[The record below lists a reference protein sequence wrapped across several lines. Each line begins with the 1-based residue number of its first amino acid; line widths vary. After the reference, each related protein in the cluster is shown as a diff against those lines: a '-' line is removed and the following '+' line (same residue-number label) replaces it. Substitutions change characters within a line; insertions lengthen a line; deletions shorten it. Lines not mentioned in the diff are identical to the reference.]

1 MKYQELVFALQ
12 KFWADKGCILA
23 EPYDVEKGA
32 GTMNPFTFLRVLG
45 PEPWNVAYT
54 EPSRRPADGRYG
66 DNPNR
71 LYQHHQLQLIMKPSP
86 DNIQELYL
94 DSLAAIGI
102 EAAKHDIRFVEDNW
116 ESPTLGAWG
125 LGWEVWLDGM
135 EITQFTYFQQV
146 GSQDVK
152 PVAVEI
158 TYGLERLAMYIQ
170 GVENV
175 YDVEWAPGVTYGD
188 VFHQN
193 EFEQTSYAFDLSDED
208 LLFDLFDKYE
218 AEAVRVIKLG
228 YVHPAY
234 DYVLKCSHTFNL
246 LDARGAI
253 SVSERTAFIG
263 RVRKLARMCAE
274 VYLEQREKLGYPLLG
289 RIQDSGAGIQGQRN
303 DADTP
308 TPDTRHLTPSL
319 LLEIGTEEIPAHA
332 MPGILDQLK
341 TLATKALDEAR
352 IKFGNIRTL
361 GTPRRL
367 ALLVDDVAARQTDVS
382 TEKRGA
388 SAKIAFDA
396 DGKPTKAAIGF
407 AKKNNVAP
415 EDLVTRDGY
424 IYAVI
429 REQGKPS
436 AEIFATLLP
445 KLICDLSFP
454 NNMRWGSLDFKF
466 IRPLRWIVALFG
478 DEVIPFEVAN
488 VTSGRTS
495 RGHRFLSAGDF
506 DIATAGD
513 YVSDCEKNFVVVD
526 QDKRRD
532 MIVAQIKDV
541 AASKNGVAEI
551 TDDLLEE
558 VLYLVEYPTALVGE
572 FETKYLELP
581 AEAVITPMRDHQRY
595 FPVKTTDGKLMPLF
609 VTIRNGGKDYLDI
622 VQHGNE
628 RVLKARLEDARFFF
642 NEDRKKTLAA
652 HRDKLKTVVFQEGLG
667 SVYEKTARLVKLVE
681 KIADTFGVDAT
692 DVKRAAE
699 LSKADLVTG
708 MVTEFTELQGVMGRE
723 YAKLDGE
730 NPEVCAAIDEHYM
743 PRFAGDAQPKST
755 AGKILS
761 LADKI
766 DNIVATFS
774 RGLVPT
780 GSQDPFA
787 LRRQALGIVNQLTA
801 ARQSV
806 SIREL
811 VETAMDLLNIT
822 DKVGREKIQ
831 SEVADFMRLRVK
843 NVLSATTRYDVI
855 DAVIDDVDDVFAVTL
870 KAAALEQFLATPDA
884 VKTIQSFVRVSNLAK
899 KADSTDIDSTLFT
912 LDAEKVLFRAF
923 EAVKV
928 AADELV
934 AKKDFL
940 GALDVL
946 KKLSAPIDSF
956 FDAVMVMDDDL
967 TVRRNRLALLKST
980 DELLGKIADF
990 GKIVQ

>member
-94 DSLAAIGI
+94 ESLAAIGI
-102 EAAKHDIRFVEDNW
+102 EADKHDIRFVEDNW

-175 YDVEWAPGVTYGD
+175 YDVEWADGVTYGD

-218 AEAVRVIKLG
+218 AEAVRIIKLG

-274 VYLEQREKLGYPLLG
+274 VYLKQREKLGYPLM
-289 RIQDSGAGIQGQRN
+289 RN
-303 DADTP
+303 AQCVMRNETP
-308 TPDTRHLTPSL
+308 NHQSLTTNHCREAAL

-332 MPGILDQLK
+332 MPGILNQLK
-341 TLATKALDEAR
+341 TLAEKSLAEAR
-352 IKFGNIRTL
+352 IEFGAIKTL

-367 ALLVDDVAARQTDVS
+367 ALLVSDVAPTQADVQE
-382 TEKRGA
+382 EKRGA

-396 DGKPTKAAIGF
+396 DGNPTKAAIGF
-407 AKKNNVAP
+407 AKKNKIRP
-415 EDLVTRDGY
+415 EDLITRDGY

-436 AEIFATLLP
+436 AEIFKTLLP
-445 KLICDLSFP
+445 KIICDLSFP
-454 NNMRWGSLDFKF
+454 NNMRWGNLDFKF

-478 DEVIPFEVAN
+478 SEIIPFEVAN
-488 VTSGRTS
+488 VKSGRIS

-506 DIATAGD
+506 EIATAEN
-513 YVSDCEKNFVVVD
+513 YVDACEKNFVIVD
-526 QDKRRD
+526 QNKRRD
-532 MIVAQIKDV
+532 LIVNQINDV
-541 AASKNGVAEI
+541 AKSAGGVAEI

-558 VLYLVEYPTALVGE
+558 VLYLVEYPAALAGS
-572 FETKYLELP
+572 FEEKYLQLP

-595 FPVKTTDGKLMPLF
+595 FPVKNSDGALMPLF
-609 VTIRNGGKDYLDI
+609 ITIRNGGQEDI
-622 VQHGNE
+622 VRRGNE
-628 RVLKARLEDARFFF
+628 RVLKARLEDAQFFF
-642 NEDRKKTLAA
+642 NEDRKKTLET
-652 HRDKLKTVVFQEGLG
+652 HREKLKTVVFQEGLG
-667 SVYEKTARLVKLVE
+667 TVYEKTERLIKLVE
-681 KIADTFGVDAT
+681 KICGVLGVDAANSI
-692 DVKRAAE
+692 RAAE

-730 NPEVCAAIDEHYM
+730 AEEVCAAIDEHYM
-743 PRFAGDAQPKST
+743 PRFSGDAQPKTT

-787 LRRQALGIVNQLTA
+787 LRRQALGIVNLLSG
-801 ARQSV
+801 ARWSL
-806 SIREL
+806 SIAEIVEL
-811 VETAMDLLNIT
+811 AMDLLNIT

-831 SEVADFMRLRVK
+831 QEVADFMRLRVK
-843 NVLSATTRYDVI
+843 NVLSNSTRYDVI
-855 DAVIDDVDDVFAVTL
+855 DAVLDDVDDVFAVTL
-870 KAAALEQFLATPDA
+870 KASAVEQFLKTPDA
-884 VKTIQSFVRVSNLAK
+884 TKNIQSFVRVGNLAK
-899 KADSTDIDSTLFT
+899 KAETTEINSELFT
-912 LDAEKVLFRAF
+912 LDAEKVLHGAF
-923 EAVKV
+923 AAIKV
-928 AADELV
+928 AADELID
-934 AKKDFL
+934 KKDFL

-946 KKLSAPIDSF
+946 KKLSTPIDSF
-956 FDAVMVMDDDL
+956 FDSVMVMDEDL
-967 TVRRNRLALLKST
+967 TVRKNRLALLKST
-980 DELLGKIADF
+980 DDLLGKIADF

>member
-1 MKYQELVFALQ
+1 MKYQELIFALQ

-94 DSLAAIGI
+94 ESLAAIGI

-175 YDVEWAPGVTYGD
+175 YDVEWADGVTYGD

-193 EFEQTSYAFDLSDED
+193 EFEQSSYAFDLSDED
-208 LLFDLFDKYE
+208 LLFELFDKYE
-218 AEAVRVIKLG
+218 AEAVRIIKLG

-274 VYLEQREKLGYPLLG
+274 VYLQQREKLGYPLLKVRSEELG
-289 RIQDSGAGIQGQRN
+289 VRSEKPVPKSSKLKAQSS
-303 DADTP
+303 T
-308 TPDTRHLTPSL
+308 L

-332 MPGILDQLK
+332 MPAILDQLK
-341 TLATKALDEAR
+341 TLAEKALTDSR
-352 IKFGNIRTL
+352 ITFGKIQTL

-367 ALLVDDVAARQTDVS
+367 ALLVDDVSPNQADVEE
-382 TEKRGA
+382 EKRGP
-388 SAKIAFDA
+388 STKIAFDA
-396 DGKPTKAAIGF
+396 EGKPSKAAIGF
-407 AKKNNVAP
+407 ARGQKVKP
-415 EDLVTRDGY
+415 EDLITRDGY
-424 IYAVI
+424 VYAVI
-429 REQGKPS
+429 REQGKSS
-436 AEIFATLLP
+436 AEIFTTLLP
-445 KLICDLSFP
+445 KIICDLNFP
-454 NNMRWGSLDFKF
+454 NNMRWGNLDFKF

-478 DEVIPFEVAN
+478 DDVIPFEVAN
-488 VTSGRTS
+488 VHSGRTS
-495 RGHRFLSAGDF
+495 RGHRFLSAGEF
-506 DIATAGD
+506 DIATASE
-513 YVSDCEKNFVVVD
+513 YVADCEKNFVIVD
-526 QDKRRD
+526 QNKRRE
-532 MIVAQIKDV
+532 MIVAQINDV
-541 AASKNGVAEI
+541 AASKGGAAEI

-558 VLYLVEYPTALVGE
+558 VLYLVEYPTALAGE
-572 FETKYLELP
+572 FETKYLALP

-595 FPVKTTDGKLMPLF
+595 FPVKTADDLLPLF
-609 VTIRNGGKDYLDI
+609 ITIRNGGAEYLDI

-628 RVLKARLEDARFFF
+628 RVLKARLEDAQFFF
-642 NEDRKKTLAA
+642 NEDRKKSLAE

-667 SVYEKTARLVKLVE
+667 SVYEKTERLVALVE
-681 KIADTFGVDAT
+681 KISDMLNVAPEHKKNSV
-692 DVKRAAE
+692 RAAQ

-730 NPEVCAAIDEHYM
+730 VAEVCAAIDEHYM
-743 PRFAGDAQPKST
+743 PRFAGDAQPKT
-755 AGKILS
+755 IAGKILS

-787 LRRQALGIVNQLTA
+787 LRRQALGIVNLLSG
-801 ARQSV
+801 ARWSLPLSEV
-806 SIREL
+806 VEL
-811 VETAMDLLNIT
+811 SMTLLKIEDT
-822 DKVGREKIQ
+822 VGREKIQ
-831 SEVADFMRLRVK
+831 HEFAEFMRLRVK
-843 NVLSATTRYDVI
+843 NVLSNSTRYDII

-870 KAAALEQFLATPDA
+870 KAAAVEQFLATPDA
-884 VKTIQSFVRVSNLAK
+884 TKNIQSFVRVSNLAK
-899 KADSTDIDSTLFT
+899 KAESTELNAELFT
-912 LDAEKVLFRAF
+912 LDAEKILSQAF
-923 EAVKV
+923 SAIKV
-928 AADELV
+928 AADELLD
-934 AKKDFL
+934 KKDFL

-946 KKLSAPIDSF
+946 KKLSTPIDSF
-956 FDAVMVMDDDL
+956 FDSVMVMDENL
-967 TVRRNRLALLKST
+967 IVRANRLALLKSI
-980 DELLGKIADF
+980 DNLLAKIADF

>member
-23 EPYDVEKGA
+23 EPYDIEKGA

-175 YDVEWAPGVTYGD
+175 YDVEWADGVTYGD

-193 EFEQTSYAFDLSDED
+193 EFEQSSYAFDLSDED
-208 LLFDLFDKYE
+208 LLFDLFEKYE
-218 AEAVRVIKLG
+218 AEAVRIIKLG

-274 VYLEQREKLGYPLLG
+274 VYLKQREKLGYPLM
-289 RIQDSGAGIQGQRN
+289 RNAQGVMRN
-303 DADTP
+303 EVATEKP
-308 TPDTRHLTPSL
+308 VSRATATKPATL

-332 MPGILDQLK
+332 MPAILDQLK
-341 TLATKALDEAR
+341 ILAEKSLTEAR
-352 IKFGNIRTL
+352 IKFDNVRTL

-367 ALLVDDVAARQTDVS
+367 ALLVENVAANQTDV
-382 TEKRGA
+382 EQERRGA
-388 SAKIAFDA
+388 SEKIAFDA
-396 DGKPTKAAIGF
+396 NGKPTKAAIGF

-415 EDLVTRDGY
+415 EDLITRDGY
-424 IYAVI
+424 VYAVI
-429 REQGKPS
+429 REQGKSS

-445 KLICDLSFP
+445 KIICDLSFP
-454 NNMRWGSLDFKF
+454 NNMRWGNLDFKF

-478 DEVIPFEVAN
+478 ADVIPFEVAG
-488 VTSGRTS
+488 VQSGRTS

-506 DIATAGD
+506 EISTADD
-513 YVSDCEKNFVVVD
+513 YVAACEKNFVIVD
-526 QDKRRD
+526 QNRRRE
-532 MIVAQIKDV
+532 MIVAQINEV

-558 VLYLVEYPTALVGE
+558 VLYLVEYPTALAGE

-595 FPVKTTDGKLMPLF
+595 FPVKTSDGKLLPLF
-609 VTIRNGGKDYLDI
+609 ITVRNGGKDFLDI

-628 RVLKARLEDARFFF
+628 RVLKARLEDAQFFF
-642 NEDRKKTLAA
+642 NEDRKKTLDE

-667 SVYEKTARLVKLVE
+667 SVYAKTERLVKLVE
-681 KIADTFGVDAT
+681 KISALFGVDAT
-692 DVKRAAE
+692 NAIRAAE

-730 NPEVCAAIDEHYM
+730 VPEVCAAIDEHYM
-743 PRFAGDAQPKST
+743 PRFAGDGQPTTT

-774 RGLVPT
+774 RGLIPT

-787 LRRQALGIVNQLTA
+787 LRRQALGIVNLLIA
-801 ARQSV
+801 SRQSL
-806 SIREL
+806 SIREI
-811 VETAMDLLNIT
+811 VEVSMDLLNIT
-822 DKVGREKIQ
+822 DEVGREKIQ
-831 SEVADFMRLRVK
+831 HAVADFMRLRVK
-843 NVLSATTRYDVI
+843 NVLGSSTRYDVI
-855 DAVIDDVDDVFAVTL
+855 DAVLDDVDDIFAVTL
-870 KAAALEQFLATPDA
+870 KAAAVEQFLATPDST
-884 VKTIQSFVRVSNLAK
+884 KIIQSFVRVSNLAK
-899 KADSTDIDSTLFT
+899 KSDTEKIDAELFT
-912 LDAEKVLFRAF
+912 LDAEKILFAAF
-923 EAVKV
+923 SAIKV
-928 AADELV
+928 AADELI

-946 KKLSAPIDSF
+946 KKLSTPIDSF
-956 FDAVMVMDDDL
+956 FDSVMVMDENL
-967 TVRRNRLALLKST
+967 TVRANRLALLKSIDALPT
-980 DELLGKIADF
+980 KIADF
-990 GKIVQ
+990 SKIVQ

>member
-12 KFWADKGCILA
+12 KFWADKGCLLA

-45 PEPWNVAYT
+45 PEPWNTAYT

-175 YDVEWAPGVTYGD
+175 YDVEWADGVTYGD

-218 AEAVRVIKLG
+218 AEAVRIIKLG

-274 VYLEQREKLGYPLLG
+274 VYIQQREKLGYPLLKG
-289 RIQDSGAGIQGQRN
+289 NREQGTGVSKN
-303 DADTP
+303 LAP
-308 TPDTRHLTPSL
+308 CPLPLTPSPL

-332 MPGILDQLK
+332 MPGILNQLK
-341 TLATKALDEAR
+341 SLAEKALTEAR
-352 IKFGNIRTL
+352 ITFGTIQTL

-367 ALLVDDVAARQTDVS
+367 ALLVDDVAPTQADVE
-382 TEKRGA
+382 TEKRGP

-396 DGKPTKAAIGF
+396 EGKPSKAAIGF
-407 AKKNNVAP
+407 ARGQKVAP
-415 EDLVTRDGY
+415 EDLITRDGY
-424 IYAVI
+424 VYAVI
-429 REQGKPS
+429 RDRGKPS
-436 AEIFATLLP
+436 AEILATLLP
-445 KLICDLSFP
+445 KLICDLNFP
-454 NNMRWGSLDFKF
+454 NNMRWGDLDFKF

-478 DEVIPFEVAN
+478 SEVIPFTVAN
-488 VTSGRTS
+488 VQSGRTS
-495 RGHRFLSAGDF
+495 RGHRFLSEGEF
-506 DIATAGD
+506 DIAKADD
-513 YVSDCEKNFVVVD
+513 YVKACADNFVIVD
-526 QDKRRD
+526 QAKRRE
-532 MIVAQIKDV
+532 MIAAQIEDV
-541 AASKNGVAEI
+541 AKSKGGVAEI

-558 VLYLVEYPTALVGE
+558 VLYLVEYPTALAGE
-572 FETKYLELP
+572 FETKYLQLP

-595 FPVKTTDGKLMPLF
+595 FPVKTLGGKLMPLF
-609 VTIRNGGKDYLDI
+609 VTVRNGGKDYLDI

-628 RVLKARLEDARFFF
+628 RVLKARLEDAQFFF
-642 NEDRKKTLAA
+642 NEDREKSLDA
-652 HRDKLKTVVFQEGLG
+652 HREKLKTVVFQEGLG
-667 SVYEKTARLVKLVE
+667 SVYEKTERLVELV
-681 KIADTFGVDAT
+681 KRIADMLGVDAENAI
-692 DVKRAAE
+692 RAAE

-730 NPEVCAAIDEHYM
+730 DAEVCAAIDEHYM
-743 PRFAGDAQPKST
+743 PRFAGDGQPSTT

-787 LRRQALGIVNQLTA
+787 LRRQALGIVNLLTG
-801 ARQSV
+801 ARWSL
-806 SIREL
+806 SISAI
-811 VETAMDLLNIT
+811 VETAMALLKIT
-822 DKVGREKIQ
+822 DAVGREKIQ
-831 SEVADFMRLRVK
+831 QEVADFMRLRIK
-843 NVLSATTRYDVI
+843 NVLSSSTRYDVI
-855 DAVIDDVDDVFAVTL
+855 DAVLDDADDVFAVTL
-870 KAAALEQFLATPDA
+870 KAAAVEQFLATPDST
-884 VKTIQSFVRVSNLAK
+884 KIIQSFVRVGNLAK
-899 KADSTDIDSTLFT
+899 KAESAETDAELFT
-912 LDAEKVLFRAF
+912 LDAEKVLYRAF
-923 EAVKV
+923 AAIKV
-928 AADELV
+928 AADELIE
-934 AKKDFL
+934 KKDFL

-946 KKLSAPIDSF
+946 KKLSTPIDSF
-956 FDAVMVMDDDL
+956 FDSVMVMDEDL
-967 TVRRNRLALLKST
+967 TIRRNRLALLKAI
-980 DELLGKIADF
+980 DDLLAKIADF

>member
-12 KFWADKGCILA
+12 KFWADKGCIIA

-102 EAAKHDIRFVEDNW
+102 EADKHDIRFVEDNW

-175 YDVEWAPGVTYGD
+175 YDVEWADGVTYGD

-274 VYLEQREKLGYPLLG
+274 VYLQQREKLGYPLM
-289 RIQDSGAGIQGQRN
+289 RN
-303 DADTP
+303 AKCVMRNEIADEQPASCVASTNP
-308 TPDTRHLTPSL
+308 ATL

-332 MPGILDQLK
+332 MPAILDQLK

-352 IKFGNIRTL
+352 IKFGDIRTL

-367 ALLVDDVAARQTDVS
+367 ALLVDDVAPRQTDVS

-415 EDLVTRDGY
+415 EDLITRDGY

-429 REQGKPS
+429 REQGKSS
-436 AEIFATLLP
+436 AEIFAMLLP

-478 DEVIPFEVAN
+478 DEIIPFEVAN

-513 YVSDCEKNFVVVD
+513 YVADCEKNFVVVD

-532 MIVAQIKDV
+532 MIVAQIDEV
-541 AASKNGVAEI
+541 AASKDGVAEI

-622 VQHGNE
+622 VRHGNE

-642 NEDRKKTLAA
+642 NEDRKKSLAA

-667 SVYEKTARLVKLVE
+667 SVYEKTERLVKLVE
-681 KIADTFGVDAT
+681 KIADVFGVDAT
-692 DVKRAAE
+692 NVKRAAE

-730 NPEVCAAIDEHYM
+730 TAEVCAAIDEHYM

-806 SIREL
+806 SISEIVEL
-811 VETAMDLLNIT
+811 AMDLLNIT
-822 DKVGREKIQ
+822 DQVGREKLQ
-831 SEVADFMRLRVK
+831 AEVADFMRLRVK
-843 NVLSATTRYDVI
+843 NVLSNTTRYDVI

-899 KADSTDIDSTLFT
+899 KADSTDIDSTLLT
-912 LDAEKVLFRAF
+912 LDAEKVLFKAF

-934 AKKDFL
+934 DKKDFL

-946 KKLSAPIDSF
+946 KKLSTPIDSF
-956 FDAVMVMDDDL
+956 FDAVMVMDENL
-967 TVRRNRLALLKST
+967 TVRKNRLALLKST
-980 DELLGKIADF
+980 DELLAKIADF
-990 GKIVQ
+990 GKIVL

>member
-94 DSLAAIGI
+94 ESLAAIGI
-102 EAAKHDIRFVEDNW
+102 EADKHDIRFVEDNW

-175 YDVEWAPGVTYGD
+175 YDVEWADGVTYGD

-218 AEAVRVIKLG
+218 AEAVRIIKLG

-274 VYLEQREKLGYPLLG
+274 VYLKQREKLGYPLM
-289 RIQDSGAGIQGQRN
+289 RN
-303 DADTP
+303 AQCVMRNETP
-308 TPDTRHLTPSL
+308 NHQSLTTNHCREAAL

-332 MPGILDQLK
+332 MPGILNQLK
-341 TLATKALDEAR
+341 TLAEKSLAEAR
-352 IKFGNIRTL
+352 IEFGAIKTL

-367 ALLVDDVAARQTDVS
+367 ALLVSDVAPTQADVQE
-382 TEKRGA
+382 EKRGA

-396 DGKPTKAAIGF
+396 DGNPTKAAIGF
-407 AKKNNVAP
+407 AKKNKIRP
-415 EDLVTRDGY
+415 EDLITRDGY

-436 AEIFATLLP
+436 AEIFKTLLP
-445 KLICDLSFP
+445 KIICDLSFP
-454 NNMRWGSLDFKF
+454 NNMRWGNLDFKF

-478 DEVIPFEVAN
+478 SEIIPFEVAN
-488 VTSGRTS
+488 VKSGRIS

-506 DIATAGD
+506 EIATAEN
-513 YVSDCEKNFVVVD
+513 YVDACEKNFVIVD
-526 QDKRRD
+526 QNKRRD
-532 MIVAQIKDV
+532 LIVNQINDV
-541 AASKNGVAEI
+541 AKSAGGVAEI

-558 VLYLVEYPTALVGE
+558 VLYLVEYPAALAGS
-572 FETKYLELP
+572 FEEKYLQLP

-595 FPVKTTDGKLMPLF
+595 FPVKNSDGALMPLF
-609 VTIRNGGKDYLDI
+609 ITIRNGGQEDI
-622 VQHGNE
+622 VRRGNE
-628 RVLKARLEDARFFF
+628 RVLKARLEDAQFFF
-642 NEDRKKTLAA
+642 NEDRKKTLET
-652 HRDKLKTVVFQEGLG
+652 HREKLKTVVFQEGLG
-667 SVYEKTARLVKLVE
+667 TVYEKTERLIKLVE
-681 KIADTFGVDAT
+681 KICGVLGVDAANSI
-692 DVKRAAE
+692 RAAE

-730 NPEVCAAIDEHYM
+730 AEEVCAAIDEHYM
-743 PRFAGDAQPKST
+743 PRFSGDAQPKTT

-787 LRRQALGIVNQLTA
+787 LRRQALGIVNLLSG
-801 ARQSV
+801 ARWSL
-806 SIREL
+806 SIAEIVEL
-811 VETAMDLLNIT
+811 AMDLLNIT

-831 SEVADFMRLRVK
+831 QEVADFMRLRVK
-843 NVLSATTRYDVI
+843 NVLSNSTRYDVI
-855 DAVIDDVDDVFAVTL
+855 DAVLDDVDDVFAVTL
-870 KAAALEQFLATPDA
+870 KASAVEQFLKTPDA
-884 VKTIQSFVRVSNLAK
+884 TKNIQSFVRVGNLAK
-899 KADSTDIDSTLFT
+899 KAETTEINSELFT
-912 LDAEKVLFRAF
+912 LDAEKVLHGAF
-923 EAVKV
+923 AAIKV
-928 AADELV
+928 AADELID
-934 AKKDFL
+934 KKDFL

-946 KKLSAPIDSF
+946 KKLSTPIDSF
-956 FDAVMVMDDDL
+956 FDSVMVMDENL
-967 TVRRNRLALLKST
+967 AVRTNRLALLKSI
-980 DELLGKIADF
+980 DDLLGKIADF